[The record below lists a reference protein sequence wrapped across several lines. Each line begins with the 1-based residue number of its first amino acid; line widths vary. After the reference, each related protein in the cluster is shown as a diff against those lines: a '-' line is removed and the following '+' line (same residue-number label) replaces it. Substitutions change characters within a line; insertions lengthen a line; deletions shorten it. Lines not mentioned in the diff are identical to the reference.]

1 MPEDELTKEA
11 AQRKAEAKRHFDVIL
26 KAGAMESVSSMRI
39 GWHAAYLKKNNLF
52 GMLGFKTESEA
63 RTAAGVGESTWYANI
78 RLAEAFD
85 GVEEEQFISMKQANA
100 KTLADLP
107 ESKRKDGNWI
117 RWAGSM
123 KIEDFAAKCD
133 EVMEGKARPSDTKER
148 GVVIKMS
155 VPKSRKESLE
165 HHLERCATQM
175 GINPDDKGKVV
186 EMLAVE
192 RNGQVGLIQAITN
205 AVQRIKAAKKLQE
218 DNLSAEEALEKVN
231 VLLDE
236 MALEFHDALT
246 AASDGVQKLESA

>member
-1 MPEDELTKEA
+1 MSEDTAKEA
-11 AQRKAEAKRHFDVIL
+11 ALRKAEAQKHFDIIL
-26 KAGAMESVSSMRI
+26 KSGAMESVSSMRI

-52 GMLGFKTESEA
+52 GILGFKTESEA
-63 RTAAGVGESTWYANI
+63 RQAAGVGESTWYANI
-78 RLAEAFD
+78 RLAEAFE
-85 GVEEEQFISMKQANA
+85 GITEAQFVSMKQASA
-100 KTLADLP
+100 KALSDLP
-107 ESKRKDGNWI
+107 ESKRKDGSWI

-133 EVMEGKARPSDTKER
+133 EVMDGKAKPSDTKER

-192 RNGQVGLIQAITN
+192 RDGQTGLIEAITN

-246 AASDGVQKLESA
+246 AASDGVQNLESA

>member
-1 MPEDELTKEA
+1 MSEDTAKEA
-11 AQRKAEAKRHFDVIL
+11 AQRKAEAQKHFDIIL
-26 KAGAMESVSSMRI
+26 KSGAMESVSSMRI
-39 GWHAAYLKKNNLF
+39 GWHAAYQKKNDLF
-52 GMLGFKTESEA
+52 GILGFKTESEA
-63 RTAAGVGESTWYANI
+63 RQAAGVGESTWYANI
-78 RLAEAFD
+78 RLAEAFE
-85 GVEEEQFISMKQANA
+85 GITEAQFVSMKQASA
-100 KTLADLP
+100 KALSDLP
-107 ESKRKDGNWI
+107 ESKRKDGSWI

-133 EVMEGKARPSDTKER
+133 EVMDGKAKPSDTKER

-192 RNGQVGLIQAITN
+192 RDGQTGLIEAITN

-246 AASDGVQKLESA
+246 AASDGVQNLESA

>member
-1 MPEDELTKEA
+1 MSEDTAKEA
-11 AQRKAEAKRHFDVIL
+11 AQRKAEAQKHFDIIL
-26 KAGAMESVSSMRI
+26 KSGAMESVSSMRI
-39 GWHAAYLKKNNLF
+39 GWHAAYLKKNDLF
-52 GMLGFKTESEA
+52 GILGFKTESEA
-63 RTAAGVGESTWYANI
+63 RQAAGVGESTWYANI
-78 RLAEAFD
+78 RLAEAFE
-85 GVEEEQFISMKQANA
+85 GITEAQFVSMKQASA
-100 KTLADLP
+100 KALSDLP
-107 ESKRKDGNWI
+107 ESKRKDGSWI

-123 KIEDFAAKCD
+123 KIEVFAAKCD
-133 EVMEGKARPSDTKER
+133 EVMDGKAKPSDTKER

-192 RNGQVGLIQAITN
+192 RDGQTGLIEAITN

-246 AASDGVQKLESA
+246 AASDGVQNLESA

>member
-1 MPEDELTKEA
+1 MSEDTAKEA
-11 AQRKAEAKRHFDVIL
+11 AQRKAEAQKHFDIIL
-26 KAGAMESVSSMRI
+26 KSGAMESVSSMRI
-39 GWHAAYLKKNNLF
+39 GWHAAYLKKNDLF
-52 GMLGFKTESEA
+52 GILGFKTESEA
-63 RTAAGVGESTWYANI
+63 RQAAGVGESTWYANI
-78 RLAEAFD
+78 RLAEAFE
-85 GVEEEQFISMKQANA
+85 GITEAQFVSMKQASA
-100 KTLADLP
+100 KALSDLP
-107 ESKRKDGNWI
+107 ESKRKDGSWI

-133 EVMEGKARPSDTKER
+133 EVMDGKAKPSDTKER

-192 RNGQVGLIQAITN
+192 RDGQTGLIEAITN

>member
-1 MPEDELTKEA
+1 MSEDTAKEA
-11 AQRKAEAKRHFDVIL
+11 AQRKAEAQKHFDIIL
-26 KAGAMESVSSMRI
+26 KSGAMESVSSMRI

-52 GMLGFKTESEA
+52 GILGFKTESEA
-63 RTAAGVGESTWYANI
+63 RQAAGVGESTWYANI
-78 RLAEAFD
+78 RLAEAFE
-85 GVEEEQFISMKQANA
+85 GITEAQFVSMKQASA
-100 KTLADLP
+100 KALSDLP
-107 ESKRKDGNWI
+107 ESKRKDGSWI

-133 EVMEGKARPSDTKER
+133 EVMDGKAKPSDTKER

-192 RNGQVGLIQAITN
+192 RDGQTGLIEAITN

>member
-1 MPEDELTKEA
+1 MSEDTAKEA
-11 AQRKAEAKRHFDVIL
+11 AQRKAEAQKHFDIIL
-26 KAGAMESVSSMRI
+26 KSGAMESVSSMRI
-39 GWHAAYLKKNNLF
+39 GWHAAYLKKNDLF
-52 GMLGFKTESEA
+52 GILGFKTESEA
-63 RTAAGVGESTWYANI
+63 RQAAGVGESTWYANI
-78 RLAEAFD
+78 RLAEAFE
-85 GVEEEQFISMKQANA
+85 GITEAQFVSMKQASA
-100 KTLADLP
+100 KALSDLP
-107 ESKRKDGNWI
+107 ESKRKDGSWI

-133 EVMEGKARPSDTKER
+133 EVMDGKAKPSDTKER

-192 RNGQVGLIQAITN
+192 RDGQTGLIEAITN
-205 AVQRIKAAKKLQE
+205 AVQRIKVAKKLQE

-246 AASDGVQKLESA
+246 AASDGVQNLESA

>member
-1 MPEDELTKEA
+1 MSEDTAKEA
-11 AQRKAEAKRHFDVIL
+11 AQRKAEAQKHFDIIL
-26 KAGAMESVSSMRI
+26 KSGAMESVSSMRI
-39 GWHAAYLKKNNLF
+39 GWHAAYLKKNDLF
-52 GMLGFKTESEA
+52 GILGFKTESEA
-63 RTAAGVGESTWYANI
+63 RQAAGVGESTWYANI
-78 RLAEAFD
+78 RLAEAFE
-85 GVEEEQFISMKQANA
+85 GITEAQFVSMKQASA
-100 KTLADLP
+100 KALSDLP
-107 ESKRKDGNWI
+107 ESKRKDGSWI

-133 EVMEGKARPSDTKER
+133 EVMDGKAKPSDTKER

-192 RNGQVGLIQAITN
+192 RDGQTGLIEAITN

-236 MALEFHDALT
+236 MALDFHDALT
-246 AASDGVQKLESA
+246 AASDGVQNLESA

>member
-1 MPEDELTKEA
+1 MSEDTAKEA
-11 AQRKAEAKRHFDVIL
+11 AQRKAEAQKHFDIIL
-26 KAGAMESVSSMRI
+26 KSGAMESVSSMRI
-39 GWHAAYLKKNNLF
+39 GWHAAYLKKNDLF
-52 GMLGFKTESEA
+52 GILGFKTESEA
-63 RTAAGVGESTWYANI
+63 RQAAGVGESTWYANI
-78 RLAEAFD
+78 RLAEAFE
-85 GVEEEQFISMKQANA
+85 GITEAQFVSMKQASA
-100 KTLADLP
+100 KALSDLP
-107 ESKRKDGNWI
+107 ESKRKDGSWI

-133 EVMEGKARPSDTKER
+133 EVMDGKAKPSDTKER

-192 RNGQVGLIQAITN
+192 RDGQTGLIEAITN

-246 AASDGVQKLESA
+246 AASDGVQNLESA

>member
-1 MPEDELTKEA
+1 MSEETAKEA
-11 AQRKAEAKRHFDVIL
+11 AQRKAEAQKHFDIIL
-26 KAGAMESVSSMRI
+26 KSGAMESVSSMRI
-39 GWHAAYLKKNNLF
+39 GWHAAYLKKNDLF
-52 GMLGFKTESEA
+52 GILGFKTESEA
-63 RTAAGVGESTWYANI
+63 RQAAGVGESTWYANI
-78 RLAEAFD
+78 RLAEAFE
-85 GVEEEQFISMKQANA
+85 GITEAQFVSMKQASA
-100 KTLADLP
+100 KALSDLP
-107 ESKRKDGNWI
+107 ESKRKDGSWI

-133 EVMEGKARPSDTKER
+133 EVMDGKAKPSDTKER

-192 RNGQVGLIQAITN
+192 RDGQTGLIEAITN

-246 AASDGVQKLESA
+246 AASDGVQNLESA

>member
-1 MPEDELTKEA
+1 MSEDTAKEA
-11 AQRKAEAKRHFDVIL
+11 AQRKAEAQKHFDIIL
-26 KAGAMESVSSMRI
+26 KSGAMESVSSMRI

-52 GMLGFKTESEA
+52 GILGFKTESEA
-63 RTAAGVGESTWYANI
+63 RQAAGVGESTWYANI
-78 RLAEAFD
+78 RLAEAFE
-85 GVEEEQFISMKQANA
+85 GITEAQFVSMKQASA
-100 KTLADLP
+100 KALSDLP
-107 ESKRKDGNWI
+107 ESKRKDGSWI

-133 EVMEGKARPSDTKER
+133 EVMDGKAKPSDTKER

-192 RNGQVGLIQAITN
+192 RDGQTGLIEAITN

-246 AASDGVQKLESA
+246 AASDGVQNLESA